1 MSSELQIKCENT
13 ITKLIEKYQ
22 GNDYIL
28 QRIHNHI
35 VNYLPNTLEYENNNY
50 EKRLNRNTYLTN
62 EKQIFIQVFLNKNL
76 YFYLPSN
83 NCFYEYNGK
92 NYFIIKED
100 DIIHKLLSSISKDR
114 VLLQWKYKTKINI
127 IKQIKER
134 SLFNSIPESETIQN
148 VLNVLYPSFFTSKNQ
163 AKYFLTIIGDN
174 IFKKNQNFIFLIN
187 SSMKKILCDLD
198 TIASFT
204 IGMNNLTHNFMTKY
218 HENHSYDKCRLIKIN
233 DTFSY
238 NLWVDLLKKIGLDLL
253 CVSTHYSIRYENSD
267 NFIECNA
274 DEELKLYTNYI
285 KNNNHSNILKEFCS
299 KYICETS
306 NDIKIEWK
314 NLHFVWKQFLSDSH
328 FPNMIYSNTLKN
340 LMKEKY
346 NYEEETDS
354 FIGITSKFLPIE
366 RDFIKFWELTIST
379 NNNSNSI
386 FDNDNNYYSFD
397 NEIEVDELCS
407 LFKIWSKQTSEQLM
421 TNGNISEQNILRI
434 LKHFFPNIEI
444 IEDKYILNIS
454 STLWDKILY
463 INDSFKYMQ
472 EEIKKESNVTLLSF
486 EDAYN
491 YYYKFCTMNSCK
503 LVVSKRYFEK
513 YLYYKISDSIVY
525 EKFIEASWILNF

>member
-1 MSSELQIKCENT
+1 
-13 ITKLIEKYQ
+13 
-22 GNDYIL
+22 
-28 QRIHNHI
+28 
-35 VNYLPNTLEYENNNY
+35 
-50 EKRLNRNTYLTN
+50 
-62 EKQIFIQVFLNKNL
+62 
-76 YFYLPSN
+76 
-83 NCFYEYNGK
+83 
-92 NYFIIKED
+92 
-100 DIIHKLLSSISKDR
+100 
-114 VLLQWKYKTKINI
+114 
-127 IKQIKER
+127 
-134 SLFNSIPESETIQN
+134 
-148 VLNVLYPSFFTSKNQ
+148 
-163 AKYFLTIIGDN
+163 
-174 IFKKNQNFIFLIN
+174 
-187 SSMKKILCDLD
+187 
-198 TIASFT
+198 
-204 IGMNNLTHNFMTKY
+204 MTKY

-233 DTFSY
+233 NTFSY
-238 NLWVDLLKKIGLDLL
+238 NLWVDVLKKIGLDLL

-267 NFIECNA
+267 NFIEYNA

-306 NDIKIEWK
+306 SDIKIEWK

-434 LKHFFPNIEI
+434 MKHFFPNIEI

-454 STLWDKILY
+454 STLWNKILY

>member
-1 MSSELQIKCENT
+1 
-13 ITKLIEKYQ
+13 
-22 GNDYIL
+22 
-28 QRIHNHI
+28 
-35 VNYLPNTLEYENNNY
+35 
-50 EKRLNRNTYLTN
+50 
-62 EKQIFIQVFLNKNL
+62 
-76 YFYLPSN
+76 
-83 NCFYEYNGK
+83 
-92 NYFIIKED
+92 
-100 DIIHKLLSSISKDR
+100 
-114 VLLQWKYKTKINI
+114 
-127 IKQIKER
+127 
-134 SLFNSIPESETIQN
+134 
-148 VLNVLYPSFFTSKNQ
+148 
-163 AKYFLTIIGDN
+163 
-174 IFKKNQNFIFLIN
+174 
-187 SSMKKILCDLD
+187 
-198 TIASFT
+198 
-204 IGMNNLTHNFMTKY
+204 MTKY

-233 DTFSY
+233 NTFSY
-238 NLWVDLLKKIGLDLL
+238 NLWVDVLKKIGLDLL

-285 KNNNHSNILKEFCS
+285 KYNNHSNILKEFCS
-299 KYICETS
+299 KYISETTS
-306 NDIKIEWK
+306 DIKIEWK

-340 LMKEKY
+340 LIKEKY

-379 NNNSNSI
+379 SNNNTTNSI
-386 FDNDNNYYSFD
+386 YDNNNNDESFD

-454 STLWDKILY
+454 CTLWDKILY

-472 EEIKKESNVTLLSF
+472 EEIKKEYEKENNITLLSF
-486 EDAYN
+486 DDAYN
-491 YYYKFCTMNSCK
+491 YYYNFCTINSCK

-525 EKFIEASWILNF
+525 EKFIEVSWFMNID